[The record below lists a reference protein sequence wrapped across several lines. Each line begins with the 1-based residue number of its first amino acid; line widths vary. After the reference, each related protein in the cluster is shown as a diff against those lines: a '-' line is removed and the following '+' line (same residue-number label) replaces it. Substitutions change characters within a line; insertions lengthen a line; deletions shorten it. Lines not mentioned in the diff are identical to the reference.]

1 MVRKPKG
8 SHRAYK
14 EWAPSD
20 KLLQQNINRILTE
33 LYMHDLLEILP
44 KFNSIPHPFPWNF
57 RQCRDLFSPQLWRES
72 KPSPPIH
79 PLVFP
84 DIFPWLARGGGGLPA
99 LWEADIVHFL
109 LKYNS
114 TEKFITGLSMH
125 LLCKQFDRTH
135 YDNFCYMF
143 RCEGT
148 FKILRLLES

>member
-57 RQCRDLFSPQLWRES
+57 RQCRDLFPLNCEENLN
-72 KPSPPIH
+72 H
-79 PLVFP
+79 PLQSIP
-84 DIFPWLARGGGGLPA
+84 LSSPTYSPGWQGGGAACPVGSRYRA
-99 LWEADIVHFL
+99 FSSEI
-109 LKYNS
+109 
-114 TEKFITGLSMH
+114 
-125 LLCKQFDRTH
+125 
-135 YDNFCYMF
+135 
-143 RCEGT
+143 
-148 FKILRLLES
+148 